1 MDKINRIFIS
11 CFKVVMALLGIMAPV
26 SMTGMCVFAQSPRDA
41 DDLVN
46 IVIPPRFELGI
57 LYAPLNLDVLVPS
70 GKASE
75 LSPEAMFPE
84 ATFIEEHAFRE
95 LKQGLEEISIPC
107 RTVSFQRNGEFAWW
121 IWRNYYAGEY
131 VDHAYLHKQGFETN
145 LIGCWTGAVFSDG
158 STNHFSVSESG
169 WFQLKTHLYTVD
181 GRVGGFMEEGRIW
194 ATPESILIQGN
205 LGVRLYKLDYRT
217 NSISMRRLVTDS
229 AIVFRYEF
237 TKEQGSHETSDRS
250 RAVGDKLVLPDP

>member
-1 MDKINRIFIS
+1 
-11 CFKVVMALLGIMAPV
+11 MALLGIMAPV

-41 DDLVN
+41 DDLVK

-121 IWRNYYAGEY
+121 IWRNYYAANMWITLTCPNRG
-131 VDHAYLHKQGFETN
+131 LKQT
-145 LIGCWTGAVFSDG
+145 
-158 STNHFSVSESG
+158 
-169 WFQLKTHLYTVD
+169 
-181 GRVGGFMEEGRIW
+181 
-194 ATPESILIQGN
+194 
-205 LGVRLYKLDYRT
+205 
-217 NSISMRRLVTDS
+217 
-229 AIVFRYEF
+229 
-237 TKEQGSHETSDRS
+237 
-250 RAVGDKLVLPDP
+250 